1 MTQKNVPEGHKN
13 QIYETDKKRP
23 DQQKDKKQIYQK
35 DAKNLPERHKS
46 HDQPVTQKKK
56 ISTRNQKDQKC
67 IMTDQT
73 IINQRNHNYRF
84 SCCSLNVW
92 FLKARSWNCFCSCF

>member
-46 HDQPVTQKKK
+46 HDQPVTQKRRYLPETKK
-56 ISTRNQKDQKC
+56 I
-67 IMTDQT
+67 
-73 IINQRNHNYRF
+73 
-84 SCCSLNVW
+84 
-92 FLKARSWNCFCSCF
+92 RSA

>member
-35 DAKNLPERHKS
+35 DAKKIYQKDAKNLPERHKS
-46 HDQPVTQKKK
+46 YDQPVTQKSYLPETKK
-56 ISTRNQKDQKC
+56 TR
-67 IMTDQT
+67 
-73 IINQRNHNYRF
+73 
-84 SCCSLNVW
+84 S
-92 FLKARSWNCFCSCF
+92 A

>member
-35 DAKNLPERHKS
+35 DAKKNLPERR
-46 HDQPVTQKKK
+46 KKF
-56 ISTRNQKDQKC
+56 TRK
-67 IMTDQT
+67 T
-73 IINQRNHNYRF
+73 
-84 SCCSLNVW
+84 
-92 FLKARSWNCFCSCF
+92 